1 MFSKIQEAIIISSI
15 YADIDLSL
23 HSNFLKY
30 GTVRYFV
37 NYYSY

>member
-1 MFSKIQEAIIISSI
+1 MIQEAIIISSL
-15 YADIDLSL
+15 YANVDLSL
-23 HSNFLKY
+23 PSNFLKY